1 MGYNSYLILINL
13 QAENELLQKEMI
25 RLQMLTLDMIDT
37 IITDAAVPL
46 PPLSN
51 PESDENPQEPS
62 FSTQD
67 NDSLPNGHTPVLK
80 VHVTNN
86 SSQTDLVLD
95 QNENLGI
102 GRLSKIPRFKMSDRL
117 RLRNDTSTL

>member
-1 MGYNSYLILINL
+1 
-13 QAENELLQKEMI
+13 
-25 RLQMLTLDMIDT
+25 MIDT

-51 PESDENPQEPS
+51 PESEDNPQEPS

-67 NDSLPNGHTPVLK
+67 PDYTDNDSLPNGHSLTNGQQSPVLK

-86 SSQTDLVLD
+86 SSQTDVILLSAND
-95 QNENLGI
+95 QHENLVKGI
-102 GRLSKIPRFKMSDRL
+102 GRLSKQCELLKDVPRFKMSDRL